1 MSKAMILLA
10 TLGLC
15 ALQTGAA
22 WAQSGRFTRLAG
34 DSPSIAANTFV
45 HILDN
50 GSTFTDNPP
59 QISEAND
66 VSAMLSS
73 LATIQRPAGQGTSQ
87 AGGIAKCLTPTAG
100 ETHIPTVEVSM
111 DSIQVT
117 DVSTAETQVHVLSS
131 VENSGSASA
140 PATFQLNFSEPT
152 NGAIFFG
159 SLYLVGIEQIIETV
173 GPTTPPSYA
182 NTSVTDVQHNVQAG
196 IAISG
201 GGTFQVQAQYSLDDD
216 EWQITGNLPG
226 DVMIDETAAGVNRL
240 FSFSIPI
247 EDGATV
253 TFFSTSNTRTP
264 ELVIAEAVESNAH
277 ASVTANLHASA
288 WGYATADGM
297 LLEDG
302 DIDGDGDVDDDD
314 FGNWLPNFQRISA
327 QR

>member
-1 MSKAMILLA
+1 
-10 TLGLC
+10 
-15 ALQTGAA
+15 
-22 WAQSGRFTRLAG
+22 
-34 DSPSIAANTFV
+34 
-45 HILDN
+45 
-50 GSTFTDNPP
+50 
-59 QISEAND
+59 
-66 VSAMLSS
+66 
-73 LATIQRPAGQGTSQ
+73 
-87 AGGIAKCLTPTAG
+87 
-100 ETHIPTVEVSM
+100 
-111 DSIQVT
+111 
-117 DVSTAETQVHVLSS
+117 
-131 VENSGSASA
+131 
-140 PATFQLNFSEPT
+140 LNFSEPT

-247 EDGATV
+247 EEGATV

-314 FGNWLPNFQRISA
+314 FGNWLPNFPTDIGATLTEGDIDADGDVDLDDLQVWRNNTISLGIPGDFGRDDIVDGTDFLSWQRGIGTLSGADPEDGDADGDGDVDGDDLSA
-327 QR
+327 WKLAFGIDLGTSASINGSTIPEPSSFCLTATVICLFFTRALKTHSRKL